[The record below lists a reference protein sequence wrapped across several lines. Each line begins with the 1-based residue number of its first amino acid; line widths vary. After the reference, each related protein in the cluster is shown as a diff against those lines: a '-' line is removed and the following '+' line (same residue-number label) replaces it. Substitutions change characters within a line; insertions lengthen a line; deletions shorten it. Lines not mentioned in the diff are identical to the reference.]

1 MHYELY
7 YTICNQTA
15 GSPCDTAAVTITVFI
30 PFCYK
35 PAQTSG
41 TILDTN
47 HGITALGRAGEHD
60 ADGNLTNDWPMVR
73 KGAWTAL
80 EAKTKGFVVNR
91 MASSNANVGTEPS
104 YTTYLDEP
112 VNSSGVAVI
121 TNPVVGMMFYDT
133 RTDCLKINIDGTR
146 AGWKCFNTQACPD

>member
-1 MHYELY
+1 
-7 YTICNQTA
+7 
-15 GSPCDTAAVTITVFI
+15 
-30 PFCYK
+30 
-35 PAQTSG
+35 
-41 TILDTN
+41 
-47 HGITALGRAGEHD
+47 
-60 ADGNLTNDWPMVR
+60 
-73 KGAWTAL
+73 
-80 EAKTKGFVVNR
+80 
-91 MASSNANVGTEPS
+91 MASSNANVGTAPS